1 VVGPI
6 VLTIGL
12 LTFVFST
19 ILGWAYYGEKACEYL
34 FGTRSV
40 GVYRVLWVVA
50 VMVGSVLPLPIVW
63 SAADIT
69 NALMAIPN
77 LISLLVLTHV
87 IVDET
92 RRDLWSQ
99 DRP

>member
-1 VVGPI
+1 M
-6 VLTIGL
+6 
-12 LTFVFST
+12 
-19 ILGWAYYGEKACEYL
+19 
-34 FGTRSV
+34 R
-40 GVYRVLWVVA
+40 VYRLLWVIA
-50 VMVGSVLPLPIVW
+50 VMVGSVAPLPIVW

-92 RRDLWSQ
+92 RRHLWSEE
-99 DRP
+99 RSEG